1 MMVDLVKQINT
12 YFELN
17 KPAGIFTTPVFLI
30 GLIVDLTTLQIKLL
44 MSITKAW
51 LRFIT
56 LNLLIL

>member
-1 MMVDLVKQINT
+1 MEGLGVLFVKNMQ
-12 YFELN
+12 
-17 KPAGIFTTPVFLI
+17 PAGIFTTPVFLI